1 MNEIKS
7 PKTRLSSVTTAI
19 HLLKAFSEKDAE
31 IGISA
36 LSKRLSVSKSTVHR
50 LATTLVAEGLLEQ
63 NPETERYR
71 LGITL
76 FTLGALVRR
85 RMDISNEAKPLLNEL
100 RRVTNENVHLAILQG
115 SHVTYIYDLESVHP
129 VRLGSQLGTLKPAF
143 CSAEGLAILA
153 YQPESA
159 VETILAGDLS
169 PRTNNTI
176 TDMQRIRQQLR
187 VIRQQ
192 GYAVENE
199 ESEIG
204 TRGVAAP
211 VRDAEG
217 LVVAAVGVAGPS
229 QRLSRKALT
238 GFVPHVIG
246 TADTVSM
253 RLGYRPPARAV
264 G

>member
-1 MNEIKS
+1 MSETRGA
-7 PKTRLSSVTTAI
+7 KTRLSSVTTAI

-31 IGISA
+31 IGIST
-36 LSKRLSVSKSTVHR
+36 LSKRLGVSKSTVHR

-85 RMDISNEAKPLLNEL
+85 RMDISNEAKPLLSEL

-115 SHVTYIYDLESVHP
+115 SHVAYIYDLESAQP

-153 YQPESA
+153 YQPDSV
-159 VETILAGDLS
+159 VETVLSGDRS
-169 PRTNNTI
+169 PRTNNTV
-176 TDMQRIRQQLR
+176 TDLERIRQYLT

-217 LVVAAVGVAGPS
+217 FVIAAVGVAGPS

-246 TADTVSM
+246 TADTISM
-253 RLGYRPPARAV
+253 RLGYRPSTRAA